1 MRLNASGIPCHHRSG
16 TEEHHRTNRRV
27 RTSGSREARQ
37 TRLARRNRQTGELS
51 QREKANSLRTQFTNC
66 AEMTRHQMHTT
77 GWVLDDE
84 SHVQEPC
91 PQTVVPLPPW
101 RDGKGKTLS
110 RQWRKCLQRLTRTQT
125 RGNIQP
131 QIGQACLIMKGIA
144 GQDEGQMG
152 IVTSVTRV
160 RVDVTFIPKNGKGT
174 ITKSKQPS
182 SLILL
187 ANGLTLVQDDF
198 GTVWVSAI
206 NGGPISI

>member
-1 MRLNASGIPCHHRSG
+1 
-16 TEEHHRTNRRV
+16 
-27 RTSGSREARQ
+27 
-37 TRLARRNRQTGELS
+37 
-51 QREKANSLRTQFTNC
+51 
-66 AEMTRHQMHTT
+66 
-77 GWVLDDE
+77 
-84 SHVQEPC
+84 
-91 PQTVVPLPPW
+91 
-101 RDGKGKTLS
+101 
-110 RQWRKCLQRLTRTQT
+110 
-125 RGNIQP
+125 
-131 QIGQACLIMKGIA
+131 MKGIA